1 MQGADRGDA
10 VITSNAPVIPDVSA
24 RSRALATL
32 EDYVLRETPTGASA
46 AITAFA
52 DALAARYEGLGGT
65 VVLHRTPGGPHVVAD
80 FPGRGS
86 GAGAAP
92 VLLIGH
98 SDTVWPVGTLAGVV
112 PWTTDGSRITGPG
125 VYDMKSGLVVME
137 EALELLRARAATGAV
152 DHVPVRIIVTADEE
166 IGSPTSGALLLATA
180 EGCSS
185 AIGFESPHPDGDLK
199 VGRLG
204 STRLELAVSGVPA
217 HAALDPEKG
226 VSATEEIIDQL
237 LRVRDIAARATTRA
251 GERPGT
257 RVLYNLGS
265 ITAPGLA
272 NVVADEAA
280 AVLGFRFS
288 DPDIE
293 GEVLDE
299 IEALA
304 PIRPRAEVTITR
316 LSYRPAWKPR
326 DADQILA
333 ALISDC
339 DSRLDDNRP
348 GRSPLGA
355 APAAGAA
362 DTNLLGASALG
373 VVDGFGPRGGG
384 AHARSEHIIVDSLW
398 ERIRL
403 LAAVLSAI
411 HLPG

>member
-1 MQGADRGDA
+1 M
-10 VITSNAPVIPDVSA
+10 
-24 RSRALATL
+24 
-32 EDYVLRETPTGASA
+32 LRETPTGAGT
-46 AITAFA
+46 AITALA
-52 DALAARYEGLGGT
+52 DALAARYSGLGGA
-65 VVLHRTPGGPHVVAD
+65 VVLHPTPGGPHVVAD

-86 GAGAAP
+86 GVGAAP

-98 SDTVWPVGTLAGVV
+98 SDTVWPVGTLAGDV
-112 PWTTDGSRITGPG
+112 PWTSDGIRITGPG

-137 EALELLRARAATGAV
+137 EALEMLRALGDADAV

-180 EGCSS
+180 DGCSA

-204 STRLELAVSGVPA
+204 STRLALAVSGVPA

-237 LRVRDIAARATTRA
+237 LQVRDIAARATIRA
-251 GERPGT
+251 EERPAAK
-257 RVLYNLGS
+257 VLYNLGS

-272 NVVADEAA
+272 NVVADDAV

-299 IEALA
+299 IEALT
-304 PIRPRAEVTITR
+304 PVRPRAQVAVTR
-316 LSYRPAWKPR
+316 LSYRPAWQPR
-326 DADQILA
+326 AADRALA
-333 ALISDC
+333 AVISGC
-339 DSRLDDNRP
+339 DAGFGDGGSDRA
-348 GRSPLGA
+348 PLGA
-355 APAAGAA
+355 RPAAGAA

-373 VVDGFGPRGGG
+373 IVDGFGPRGGG
-384 AHARSEHIIVDSLW
+384 AHARSEHIIVESLW

-403 LAAVLSAI
+403 LAEVLTVI
-411 HLPG
+411 HLPR

>member
-1 MQGADRGDA
+1 M
-10 VITSNAPVIPDVSA
+10 
-24 RSRALATL
+24 RALATL

-46 AITAFA
+46 AITAFT
-52 DALAARYEGLGGT
+52 DALATRYTELGGT
-65 VVLHRTPGGPHVVAD
+65 VVLHPTPGGAHLVAD

-86 GAGAAP
+86 GVGAAP

-98 SDTVWPVGTLAGVV
+98 SDTVWPAGTLAGDV
-112 PWTTDGSRITGPG
+112 PWTADGTRITGPG

-180 EGCSS
+180 EGCSA
-185 AIGFESPHPDGDLK
+185 AIGFESPHPNGDLK

-204 STRLELAVSGVPA
+204 STRLALAVSGVPA

-251 GERPGT
+251 GARPGA

-272 NVVADEAA
+272 NVVADNAV

-299 IEALA
+299 IEALV
-304 PIRPRAEVTITR
+304 PIRPRAEVAITR
-316 LSYRPAWKPR
+316 LSYRPAWKSR
-326 DADQILA
+326 VADQEPVGVDL
-333 ALISDC
+333 
-339 DSRLDDNRP
+339 RLRLPARRHPSGPFPPRRSPGGRRRRHQPARRIRP
-348 GRSPLGA
+348 GRCRRFPD
-355 APAAGAA
+355 PAG
-362 DTNLLGASALG
+362 
-373 VVDGFGPRGGG
+373 RG
-384 AHARSEHIIVDSLW
+384 AHARSEHIIVASLW

-403 LAAVLSAI
+403 LAAVLTAI

>member
-1 MQGADRGDA
+1 M
-10 VITSNAPVIPDVSA
+10 
-24 RSRALATL
+24 
-32 EDYVLRETPTGASA
+32 LRETPTGAGT
-46 AITAFA
+46 AITALA
-52 DALAARYEGLGGT
+52 DALAGRYSGLGGT
-65 VVLHRTPGGPHVVAD
+65 VVLHRTPEGPHVVAD

-86 GAGAAP
+86 GVGAAP

-98 SDTVWPVGTLAGVV
+98 SDTVWPVGTLAGDV
-112 PWTTDGSRITGPG
+112 PWTSDGIRITGPG

-137 EALELLRARAATGAV
+137 EALELLRALGDAGAV

-180 EGCSS
+180 DGCSA

-204 STRLELAVSGVPA
+204 STRLALAVSGVPA

-237 LRVRDIAARATTRA
+237 LRVRDIAARATIRA
-251 GERPGT
+251 EERPT
-257 RVLYNLGS
+257 AKVLYNLGS

-272 NVVADEAA
+272 NVVADDAV

-299 IEALA
+299 IEALT
-304 PIRPRAEVTITR
+304 PVRPRAQVAVTR
-316 LSYRPAWKPR
+316 LSYRPAWQPR
-326 DADQILA
+326 AADQALA
-333 ALISDC
+333 AVISGC
-339 DSRLDDNRP
+339 DAGFGDGGSDRA
-348 GRSPLGA
+348 PLGA
-355 APAAGAA
+355 RPAAGAA

-373 VVDGFGPRGGG
+373 IVDGFGPRGGG
-384 AHARSEHIIVDSLW
+384 AHARSEHIIVESLW

-403 LAAVLSAI
+403 LAEVLTVI
-411 HLPG
+411 HLPR

>member
-1 MQGADRGDA
+1 M
-10 VITSNAPVIPDVSA
+10 
-24 RSRALATL
+24 TL

-46 AITAFA
+46 AITAFT
-52 DALAARYEGLGGT
+52 DALAARYAGLGGT
-65 VVLHRTPGGPHVVAD
+65 VVLHPVPGGAHVLAD

-92 VLLIGH
+92 VLLVGH
-98 SDTVWPVGTLAGVV
+98 SDTVWPVGTLAGDV
-112 PWTTDGSRITGPG
+112 PWTSDGTRITGPG

-137 EALELLRARAATGAV
+137 EALELLRVRADAGFG

-180 EGCSS
+180 EGCSA

-204 STRLELAVSGVPA
+204 STRLALAVSGVPA

-237 LRVRDIAARATTRA
+237 LRVRDIAARATIRA
-251 GERPGT
+251 GARPGA

-272 NVVADEAA
+272 NVVADNAA

-288 DPDIE
+288 DRDIE
-293 GEVLDE
+293 DEVLGE
-299 IEALA
+299 IEALT
-304 PIRPRAEVTITR
+304 PLRPRAQVAVTR
-316 LSYRPAWKPR
+316 LSYRPALQPR
-326 DADQILA
+326 AADQALA
-333 ALISDC
+333 AVISGC
-339 DSRLDDNRP
+339 DAGLGEGGPARL
-348 GRSPLGA
+348 PLGA
-355 APAAGAA
+355 RPAAGAA
-362 DTNLLGASALG
+362 DTNLLGASDLA

-384 AHARSEHIIVDSLW
+384 AHARSEHILVDSLW

-403 LAAVLSAI
+403 LAAVLTGI
-411 HLPG
+411 RP

>member
-1 MQGADRGDA
+1 M
-10 VITSNAPVIPDVSA
+10 
-24 RSRALATL
+24 
-32 EDYVLRETPTGASA
+32 
-46 AITAFA
+46 
-52 DALAARYEGLGGT
+52 
-65 VVLHRTPGGPHVVAD
+65 VLHRTPGGAHLVAD
-80 FPGRGS
+80 FPGRGNA
-86 GAGAAP
+86 AGAAP

-98 SDTVWPVGTLAGVV
+98 SDTVWPVGTLAGDV
-112 PWTTDGSRITGPG
+112 PWTSDGTRITGPG

-137 EALELLRARAATGAV
+137 EALELLRAQADAGTV

-180 EGCSS
+180 EGCSA

-204 STRLELAVSGVPA
+204 STRLALAVSGVPA

-237 LRVRDIAARATTRA
+237 LRVRDIAARATIRA
-251 GERPGT
+251 GARPGA

-272 NVVADEAA
+272 NVVADNAA

-288 DPDIE
+288 DRDIE
-293 GEVLDE
+293 DEVLGE

-304 PIRPRAEVTITR
+304 PLRPRAQVAVTR
-316 LSYRPAWKPR
+316 LSYRPAWQPR
-326 DADQILA
+326 AADQAFA
-333 ALISDC
+333 AVISGC
-339 DSRLDDNRP
+339 DAGLGEGGPARL
-348 GRSPLGA
+348 PLGA
-355 APAAGAA
+355 RPAAGAA
-362 DTNLLGASALG
+362 DTNLLGASDLA

-384 AHARSEHIIVDSLW
+384 AHARSEHILVDSLW

-403 LAAVLSAI
+403 LAAVLTGI
-411 HLPG
+411 RP

>member
-1 MQGADRGDA
+1 M
-10 VITSNAPVIPDVSA
+10 
-24 RSRALATL
+24 RALATL

-46 AITAFA
+46 AITAFT
-52 DALAARYEGLGGT
+52 DALAIRYTELGGT
-65 VVLHRTPGGPHVVAD
+65 VVLHPTPGGAHLVAD

-86 GAGAAP
+86 GVGAAP

-98 SDTVWPVGTLAGVV
+98 SDTVWPVGTLAGDV
-112 PWTTDGSRITGPG
+112 PWTIDGTRITGPG

-152 DHVPVRIIVTADEE
+152 DHAPVRIIVTADEE

-180 EGCSS
+180 EGCSA
-185 AIGFESPHPDGDLK
+185 AIGFESPHPNGDLK

-204 STRLELAVSGVPA
+204 STRLALAVSGVPA

-251 GERPGT
+251 GARPGA

-272 NVVADEAA
+272 NVVADNAV

-299 IEALA
+299 IEALV
-304 PIRPRAEVTITR
+304 PIRPRAEVAITR

-326 DADQILA
+326 VADQKLS
-333 ALISDC
+333 ALISGC
-339 DSRLDDNRP
+339 DSRLGDTRP
-348 GRSPLGA
+348 GLSPLGA

-384 AHARSEHIIVDSLW
+384 AHARSEHIIVASLW

-403 LAAVLSAI
+403 LAAVLTAI

>member
-1 MQGADRGDA
+1 
-10 VITSNAPVIPDVSA
+10 V
-24 RSRALATL
+24 TL

-46 AITAFA
+46 AITAFT
-52 DALAARYEGLGGT
+52 DALATRYAGLGGT
-65 VVLHRTPGGPHVVAD
+65 VVLHPVPGGAHVVAD

-92 VLLIGH
+92 VLLVGH
-98 SDTVWPVGTLAGVV
+98 SDTVWPVGTLAGDV
-112 PWTTDGSRITGPG
+112 PWTSDGTRITGPG

-137 EALELLRARAATGAV
+137 EALELLRARADAGFG

-166 IGSPTSGALLLATA
+166 IGSPTSGELLLAA
-180 EGCSS
+180 AVGCSA
-185 AIGFESPHPDGDLK
+185 AIGFESTHPNGDLK

-204 STRLELAVSGVPA
+204 STRLALAVSGVPA

-226 VSATEEIIDQL
+226 VSATEEIVDQL

-251 GERPGT
+251 GERPGA

-272 NVVADEAA
+272 NVVADGAA

-288 DPDIE
+288 DREIE
-293 GEVLDE
+293 DEVLDE
-299 IEALA
+299 IEALV
-304 PIRPRAEVTITR
+304 PIRPRAQLSVTR

-326 DADQILA
+326 DADQ
-333 ALISDC
+333 ALSAFISDC
-339 DSRLDDNRP
+339 DARL
-348 GRSPLGA
+348 GAGAPLGA

-398 ERIRL
+398 ERIGL
-403 LAAVLSAI
+403 LTAVLSAV
-411 HLPG
+411 HLPR

>member
-1 MQGADRGDA
+1 M
-10 VITSNAPVIPDVSA
+10 
-24 RSRALATL
+24 
-32 EDYVLRETPTGASA
+32 LRETPTGASA

-137 EALELLRARAATGAV
+137 EALELLRARDATGAV

-180 EGCSS
+180 EGCSA

-326 DADQILA
+326 DADQVLA
-333 ALISDC
+333 ALISGC
-339 DSRLDDNRP
+339 DSRLDDNRS